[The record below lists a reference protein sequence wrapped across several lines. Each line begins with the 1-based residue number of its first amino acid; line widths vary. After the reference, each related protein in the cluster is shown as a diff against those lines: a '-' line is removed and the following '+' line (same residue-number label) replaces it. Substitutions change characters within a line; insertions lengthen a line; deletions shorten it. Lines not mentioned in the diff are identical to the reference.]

1 MANSPT
7 ANGILG
13 RKPHDIK
20 ASSNNTAQSS
30 ATELRDSQTPSLM
43 ASPTSAWRG
52 INDTPTTRQAVKR
65 IDEAAEQYGVSQLSA
80 CLRWLAY
87 HSQLNS
93 SDAIVLGA
101 SSWRDLE
108 ERVEELAKGPLP
120 DGLVNTMD
128 EVGEFLGFSR
138 TLH

>member
-1 MANSPT
+1 MPKSPT

-13 RKPHDIK
+13 RKTHNIG
-20 ASSNNTAQSS
+20 ASSDGAVQSS
-30 ATELRDSQTPSLM
+30 APESKDSQTPSLTGT
-43 ASPTSAWRG
+43 PTSAWKG
-52 INDTPTTRQAVKR
+52 VNDTPTTRQAVKR
-65 IDEAAEQYGVSQLSA
+65 INEAGERYGVSLLSA
-80 CLRWLAY
+80 SLRWLAY
-87 HSQLNS
+87 HSRLDS

-120 DGLVNTMD
+120 DGLVATMD